1 MKAKLGIVAA
11 FVLAVGAIILLATGG
26 KKDSGGGS
34 AGSAGSAGPAGSA
47 GSAAAGSG
55 TAAPPVAGQVEI
67 QVVYSTEKKDW
78 IEAVTADFATGH
90 PDIKVTLVGKGS
102 FEAGQAIVDG
112 NLKPT
117 VWSPADSGALNLAI
131 DDWQTKNHSDLFA
144 TAGDDVPQPLL
155 LTPLV
160 FVAWQDRAD
169 VLLKTAG
176 AAISWKAISKAVTSP
191 QGWPAIGGPGKWG
204 FVKLGHTDPTK
215 SNSGLEALYLMSL
228 EFTGKAKLEVEDL
241 LKPDYQDFIKG
252 IEKGV
257 TKFETSTGTFMTDMV
272 RFGPSK
278 YDIAVVYES
287 LAISQLANAEGRWG
301 KLRVYYPAT
310 TIWSDHPIGVLQGD
324 WVTPAQAAA
333 AKTYVAFL
341 RARDQQKKAL
351 TYGFRPADTS
361 VPIKS
366 AEGQNP
372 FTALAAQGITVDVPP
387 AAESPTAPVV
397 RNLMMMWQR
406 VVQP

>member
-26 KKDSGGGS
+26 KKGDSG
-34 AGSAGSAGPAGSA
+34 
-47 GSAAAGSG
+47 GSG
-55 TAAPPVAGQVEI
+55 TAADPTPGTGAGTASAPPTAGTEI

-78 IEAVTADFATGH
+78 IDAVTADFATAH

-102 FEAGQAIVDG
+102 FDAAQAIVDG

-131 DDWQTKNHSDLFA
+131 SDWQTKNHADLFA
-144 TAGDDVPQPLL
+144 TSGDDAPQPLL

-169 VLLKTAG
+169 VLLKASG
-176 AAISWKAISKAVTSP
+176 GAISWKAIGKAVTSS
-191 QGWPAIGGPGKWG
+191 QGWPAIGGSPKWG

-228 EFTGKAKLEVEDL
+228 EFTGKSKLDVEDL

-257 TKFETSTGTFMTDMV
+257 TKFEPSTGTFMTDMV

-287 LAISQLANAEGRWG
+287 IAISQLANAEGRWG

-310 TIWSDHPIGVLQGD
+310 TVWSDHPIGVLKGD
-324 WVTPAQAAA
+324 WVTPAQAQAA
-333 AKTYVAFL
+333 RTYVAFL
-341 RARDQQKKAL
+341 RSRDQQKRAL

-361 VPIKS
+361 VPIMS

-372 FTALAAQGITVDVPP
+372 FTALAAQGVTVDVPP
-387 AAESPTAPVV
+387 AAEPPPGPVV